1 MAHRLVID
9 AGGRAW
15 NVWSVRPDDAIGRGA
30 LTVAPQYANGW
41 LAFERADAGGEAA
54 EKRRIAP
61 VPSDWEG
68 APDEAVL
75 SLLEAAVPV
84 QRRRMPVS

>member
-41 LAFERADAGGEAA
+41 LAFEHAAGGDAA

-61 VPSDWEG
+61 VPADWEG
-68 APDEAVL
+68 APDEVVL
-75 SLLEAAVPV
+75 SLLASAVPV
-84 QRRRMPVS
+84 QRRRTPVS